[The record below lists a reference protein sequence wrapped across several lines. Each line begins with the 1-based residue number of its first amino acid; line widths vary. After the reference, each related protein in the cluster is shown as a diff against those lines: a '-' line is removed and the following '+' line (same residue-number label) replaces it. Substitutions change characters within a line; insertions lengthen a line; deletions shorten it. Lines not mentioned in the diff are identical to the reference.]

1 MTDLRIATWGGKPVE
16 NMTADELRDAL
27 QQACAML
34 HRQQQDT
41 KSALDL
47 ADMMI
52 ARRRV

>member
-16 NMTADELRDAL
+16 DMTADELQKAL

-34 HRQQQDT
+34 HRQQQDM
-41 KSALDL
+41 KAALDL

-52 ARRRV
+52 ARRHV